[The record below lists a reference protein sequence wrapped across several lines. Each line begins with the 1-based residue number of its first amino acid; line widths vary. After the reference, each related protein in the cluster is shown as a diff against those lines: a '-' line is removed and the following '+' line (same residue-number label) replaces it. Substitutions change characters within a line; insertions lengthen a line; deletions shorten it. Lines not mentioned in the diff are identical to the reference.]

1 MAYKPNE
8 SDFAFTVQGNIRK
21 AISKD
26 YDRRKANREACSMSD
41 QPSRYEN
48 MSYEALCKRY
58 NIIQG
63 QLLIGKIKAKG
74 QEQLRLER
82 KAIASLLA
90 KEGAGRRSDYEE
102 AWR

>member
-8 SDFAFTVQGNIRK
+8 SDFASTYESKVRRAVSTDYARRQANRK
-21 AISKD
+21 ACSKVE
-26 YDRRKANREACSMSD
+26 RN
-41 QPSRYEN
+41 PYEG

-63 QLLIGKIKAKG
+63 QLLIGKIKAKD
-74 QEQLRLER
+74 QERLRDER
-82 KAIASLLA
+82 KAIAFLLA
-90 KEGAGRRSDYEE
+90 KEGAGRRSDYQE